1 MHNIMEEKDLVLLK
15 ELSEVYGISGHE
27 KKVRDI
33 MKREFLKYVK
43 EEDISYDGLGSI
55 IAKSGTKG
63 IKFALSGHMDEIGFV
78 VTNITSDGY
87 LKFQSIGGW
96 NPQVLSSQLFKV
108 VTKDDIAYT
117 GVIGSIPPHLLS
129 EEEKAKGLQIDN
141 MFLDI
146 GAASE
151 SDVKALGIQIG
162 DMIVPNTKV
171 EVLPNGDFLLG
182 KAWDNRIGC
191 AIVLKV
197 LQLLKEDKDYSGA
210 NTVYAIGST
219 QEEVGC
225 RGAKTASN
233 KLDIDI
239 AIALD
244 VTIAKDTIGA
254 DKSNKLGLGP
264 CILVIDGGLIGH
276 VALRE
281 YALKLAKD
289 HKIKVQVD
297 YLRRGSTDASQMSL
311 SGSGALSMSLCLP
324 ARYIHS
330 HASIISYSD
339 FLEAARL
346 IKEMIKN
353 MDKETFEKLAYE

>member
-1 MHNIMEEKDLVLLK
+1 MHKYMEHKDLELLK
-15 ELSEVYGISGHE
+15 KLSEVYGISGHE
-27 KKVRDI
+27 KKVREI
-33 MKREFLKYVK
+33 MRQEFLKYVT
-43 EEDISYDGLGSI
+43 EDDISYDGLGSI
-55 IAKSGTKG
+55 VAKFGSDG
-63 IKFALSGHMDEIGFV
+63 IKFAISGHMDEIGFV
-78 VTNITSDGY
+78 VTSITSDGY

-108 VTKDDIAYT
+108 VTKDDATFT
-117 GVIGSIPPHLLS
+117 GVIGSVPPHLLS

-146 GAASE
+146 GATSKDE
-151 SDVKALGIQIG
+151 VSALGIEIG

-197 LQLLKEDKDYSGA
+197 LELLKEDSTYKNN
-210 NTVYAIGST
+210 NTVYGIGST

-225 RGAKTASN
+225 RGAKTATS

-254 DKSNKLGLGP
+254 DKSNRVGAGP
-264 CILVIDGGLIGH
+264 CILVMDGGLIGH

-281 YALKLAKD
+281 YALNIAKENN
-289 HKIKVQVD
+289 IKVQVD

-311 SGSGALSMSLCLP
+311 NGKGALSMSLCLP

-339 FLEAARL
+339 YIEAAKL

-353 MDKETFEKLAYE
+353 MNKATFEKLAYE